1 MTAEQ
6 IAENFE
12 SVRNQIKE
20 AEKKSGRNEGC
31 VKLCAVSKFHPAEDV
46 LAALKTGQIL
56 FGENRVQEAFA
67 KFTQI
72 NSVSKI
78 KPELHIIGSLQTNKV
93 KKAVEIASCI
103 QSVDREELLAKIE
116 KQCAKFE
123 KKIEVFFEIHTGE
136 DSKSGYKEKSVLL
149 KSVEN
154 CANGIY
160 PHIVPKGL
168 MTMAPFTQDEK
179 LIRASFSELRNLKDE
194 LNKRFPSLDINELS
208 MGMSGDYKIAIEEGS
223 TLVRIGTALFG
234 ERDYS

>member
-46 LAALKTGQIL
+46 LAALKTGQTL
-56 FGENRVQEAFA
+56 FGENRVQEAFE

-103 QSVDREELLAKIE
+103 QSVDREELLAEIE
-116 KQCAKFE
+116 KQCAKIE

-194 LNKRFPSLDINELS
+194 LNKSFPSLEINELS

>member
-31 VKLCAVSKFHPAEDV
+31 VKLCAVSKFHPAEAV
-46 LAALKTGQIL
+46 LAALKTGQTL

-103 QSVDREELLAKIE
+103 QSVDREELLAEIE
-116 KQCAKFE
+116 KQCAKIE

-136 DSKSGYKEKSVLL
+136 DSKSGYKEKSVLM

-194 LNKRFPSLDINELS
+194 LNKNFPSLEINELS

>member
-103 QSVDREELLAKIE
+103 QSVDREEVLAKFE
-116 KQCAKFE
+116 GKASKFE

-194 LNKRFPSLDINELS
+194 LNKRFPSLEINELS

>member
-194 LNKRFPSLDINELS
+194 LNKRFPSLEINELS

>member
-56 FGENRVQEAFA
+56 FGENRVQEVFA

-194 LNKRFPSLDINELS
+194 LNKRFPSLEINELS

>member
-93 KKAVEIASCI
+93 KKAVEIASCM

-194 LNKRFPSLDINELS
+194 LNKRFPSLEINELS

>member
-20 AEKKSGRNEGC
+20 AEKKSGRTEGC

-67 KFTQI
+67 KFAQI

-103 QSVDREELLAKIE
+103 QSVDREELLAEIE

-154 CANGIY
+154 CTNGIY

-194 LNKRFPSLDINELS
+194 LNKNFPSLEINELS

>member
-20 AEKKSGRNEGC
+20 DEKKSGRNEGC

-46 LAALKTGQIL
+46 LAALKTGQTL
-56 FGENRVQEAFA
+56 FGENRVQESFA

-78 KPELHIIGSLQTNKV
+78 KPDLHIIGSLQTNKV

-103 QSVDREELLAKIE
+103 QSVDREELLAEIE
-116 KQCAKFE
+116 KQCAKIE
-123 KKIEVFFEIHTGE
+123 KKIEVLFEIHTGE

-154 CANGIY
+154 CANGLY
-160 PHIVPKGL
+160 PPSVPKGL

-179 LIRASFSELRNLKDE
+179 LIHASFSKLRNLKDE
-194 LNKRFPSLDINELS
+194 LNKSFPSLEINELS

>member
-194 LNKRFPSLDINELS
+194 LNKRFPSLEINELS
-208 MGMSGDYKIAIEEGS
+208 MVMSGDYKIAIEEGS
-223 TLVRIGTALFG
+223 TLVRIGTALF
-234 ERDYS
+234 